1 MEDIRVN
8 SNILAVLSF
17 NPPLGFAATAVIAII
32 LISFPTFL
40 LAYNRRARKNDQK
53 ITDATLTSDI
63 MRVAIA
69 ACLTVMFFMP
79 CIVSTATLQAVSATD
94 VFIAVD
100 VTGSMGVK
108 DAQYGSSEKISRI
121 AAAKKAIE
129 DIVNLHADAS
139 FSAIRFGSE
148 TIADLPLTPDSRA
161 VLNWAE
167 QLRTEPASVSKG
179 SSLDAPISTLATLIK
194 DQKQRHPDDHTVLYY
209 ISDGEQTSAQSRS
222 SFSGLRGYVSSAE
235 VIGTGSAE
243 GGQIP
248 LTYAGIA
255 AQTDRN
261 SGSEEDAYVNDPVT
275 GQPGISKMSEETL
288 KTIADEM
295 SGKQI
300 TVGENTVINE
310 LNAAQNSSEYRISK
324 IDRNVKHSS
333 PIIWP
338 FAVAAFILLM
348 FETCR
353 WILDTRR
360 SL

>member
-40 LAYNRRARKNDQK
+40 LAYNRRARKNDQN

-63 MRVAIA
+63 RRVAIA

-139 FSAIRFGSE
+139 FSAIR
-148 TIADLPLTPDSRA
+148 
-161 VLNWAE
+161 
-167 QLRTEPASVSKG
+167 ASIWVVFLSNTR
-179 SSLDAPISTLATLIK
+179 PISICSSIGGTGTLICPSCSSVNECRRFLDK
-194 DQKQRHPDDHTVLYY
+194 CSNSLVLS
-209 ISDGEQTSAQSRS
+209 IMR
-222 SFSGLRGYVSSAE
+222 
-235 VIGTGSAE
+235 
-243 GGQIP
+243 
-248 LTYAGIA
+248 
-255 AQTDRN
+255 
-261 SGSEEDAYVNDPVT
+261 
-275 GQPGISKMSEETL
+275 
-288 KTIADEM
+288 
-295 SGKQI
+295 
-300 TVGENTVINE
+300 
-310 LNAAQNSSEYRISK
+310 
-324 IDRNVKHSS
+324 
-333 PIIWP
+333 
-338 FAVAAFILLM
+338 
-348 FETCR
+348 
-353 WILDTRR
+353 
-360 SL
+360 